1 MFDEENG
8 NCVSSLIVYV
18 CIALD
23 MKLTHEAS
31 AKVSI
36 LKSAAD
42 DPLSNRRILTGLLGT
57 PTARSASPAIHAR
70 AAEALGLRRH
80 YQFTEIAGAGKE
92 KLTILLEAFGIW
104 ASPSSMLP
112 SPGTYQAAEHLN
124 YLPA

>member
-1 MFDEENG
+1 
-8 NCVSSLIVYV
+8 LIVYV

-42 DPLSNRRILTGLLGT
+42 HPLSNRRIRTGLLVT
-57 PTARSASPAIHAR
+57 PTARSASPAMHER
-70 AAEALGLRRH
+70 VAEAPGLRRH
-80 YQFTEIAGAGKE
+80 YQFTEIAGAGTE

-112 SPGTYQAAEHLN
+112 SPGTYRAAEHLN

>member
-1 MFDEENG
+1 LYCTRYE
-8 NCVSSLIVYV
+8 
-18 CIALD
+18 
-23 MKLTHEAS
+23 THEAS

-36 LKSAAD
+36 LKSAG
-42 DPLSNRRILTGLLGT
+42 PLSNRRILTGLLGT
-57 PTARSASPAIHAR
+57 PTARSPSPAIHAR

-92 KLTILLEAFGIW
+92 KLTMLLEAFGIR